1 LKKLCVGTELFFR
14 HVHPPMNKENVMDF
28 WQTYGTGFFLAAF
41 VLVVGLILMNRAKHP
56 VKLEMMRAEEEAREA
71 YEAAPKCVCGDIARH
86 PAPVLER
93 TRGAW
98 SWLRNIFA
106 FPPSYRRTVDLQHP
120 PVFCTA
126 HAHVADAMMD
136 QFIFKIRS
144 EYSNLN
150 AKLAADAAGFEQE
163 ALLRAVSESLTDT
176 QKRTTRKSPALVR
189 VLPVRTGTDDG
200 EV

>member
-1 LKKLCVGTELFFR
+1 
-14 HVHPPMNKENVMDF
+14 MNKENNMDF
-28 WQTYGTGFFLAAF
+28 WQTYGLYFFLLMS
-41 VLVVGLILMNRAKHP
+41 VLVVFLVLRNRWKNP

-71 YEAAPKCVCGDIARH
+71 YEAAPKCVCGDLARH

-98 SWLRNIFA
+98 SWLRNVFA

-120 PVFCTA
+120 PVFCTV
-126 HAHVADAMMD
+126 HAHVADSLMD
-136 QFIFKIRS
+136 QFIFKIRA

-163 ALLRAVSESLTDT
+163 SLLRAVSESLTDT
-176 QKRTTRKSPALVR
+176 QKRATRKAPATIR
-189 VLPVRTGTDDG
+189 VLPVRTGTDDS
-200 EV
+200 EN